1 MASINTVKP
10 VSPLARYQL
19 NPQRKTS
26 KPDNWQ
32 TIYHQIFSSLY
43 QSLSLK
49 NTHNSR
55 LQNYIAHNF
64 PSLKKILQ
72 QAFHIHNKSIE
83 ITDVK
88 ML

>member
-1 MASINTVKP
+1 MASIKTVKP

-43 QSLSLK
+43 QNLSLK
-49 NTHNSR
+49 SKESPAMRDR
-55 LQNYIAHNF
+55 LG
-64 PSLKKILQ
+64 PKD
-72 QAFHIHNKSIE
+72 QALVNP
-83 ITDVK
+83 
-88 ML
+88 